1 MSPIIELRFIVSSN
15 EKLKYDGGFLN
26 VGLIGQEITT
36 FDSVALN
43 NVNPE
48 KSKSI
53 IRTHLYSFGPTPD
66 AVNMISSAPPP
77 FFFPKQS

>member
-1 MSPIIELRFIVSSN
+1 MSPITELRFIVSSN
-15 EKLKYDGGFLN
+15 EELKYDGGFLN

-48 KSKSI
+48 KSKV
-53 IRTHLYSFGPTPD
+53 HYSY
-66 AVNMISSAPPP
+66 SSLFIWPH
-77 FFFPKQS
+77 S